1 MNKNKIVSSFAQKF
15 RISCINTYINKK
27 LANYSGMCLC
37 LMLSLALNSKFSYLL
52 VQLMKSEGWDVKL
65 VLLLK

>member
-1 MNKNKIVSSFAQKF
+1 MIKNKTVSTFSQEF

-37 LMLSLALNSKFSYLL
+37 LVLCFALNSKFSYLL
-52 VQLMKSEGWDVKL
+52 VQ
-65 VLLLK
+65 